1 MLKKES
7 RLPKTKFRAEKSLSL
22 QSLVL
27 KIAANNVGISRFGF
41 VVSKKIDKRAV
52 LRNRIKRT
60 LRNCLQECLAEIKPG
75 IDFLFIVKKIP
86 EKTIC
91 LEIKEILKKENYLK

>member
-7 RLPKTKFRAEKSLSL
+7 RLPKTKFRAQKTLNL
-22 QSLVL
+22 QSLIL

-52 LRNRIKRT
+52 VRNKVKRI
-60 LRNCLQECLAEIKPG
+60 LRNCLQECLVEIRPG
-75 IDFLFIVKKIP
+75 IDFLFIVKRLP

-91 LEIKEILKKENYLK
+91 LEIKEVLKKESYLK